1 MEDRKNKI
9 QINTVLINSIAE
21 TDVLQRIETS
31 TLIELHEKKNVS
43 GLMANAE
50 SRSPNQSETAE
61 LERKEV
67 QALNYTF
74 DLPIHTPTPAIIFTL
89 GAMYTK
95 QRIDK
100 K

>member
-1 MEDRKNKI
+1 M
-9 QINTVLINSIAE
+9 NTVLINSIAE
-21 TDVLQRIETS
+21 SDVLRKIETS

-43 GLMANAE
+43 ALMANAE
-50 SRSPNQSETAE
+50 SWSLNRGETAE
-61 LERKEV
+61 LERIEV
-67 QALNYTF
+67 QALKYMF

-89 GAMYTK
+89 GAMYTE

>member
-1 MEDRKNKI
+1 
-9 QINTVLINSIAE
+9 
-21 TDVLQRIETS
+21 
-31 TLIELHEKKNVS
+31 
-43 GLMANAE
+43 MANAE
-50 SRSPNQSETAE
+50 SWSPNQSETAE
-61 LERKEV
+61 SERIEV
-67 QALNYTF
+67 QALNHMF